1 MSPNMGEALA
11 ARLATSLASSL
22 HLKWFILEGDSQVVI
37 LALQKPNVAQDW
49 RISSTIYNI
58 IDSIPTNSS

>member
-37 LALQKPNVAQDW
+37 LALQKPNVGL
-49 RISSTIYNI
+49 ISSNFYNI
-58 IDSIPTNSS
+58 LDSIPTNSS